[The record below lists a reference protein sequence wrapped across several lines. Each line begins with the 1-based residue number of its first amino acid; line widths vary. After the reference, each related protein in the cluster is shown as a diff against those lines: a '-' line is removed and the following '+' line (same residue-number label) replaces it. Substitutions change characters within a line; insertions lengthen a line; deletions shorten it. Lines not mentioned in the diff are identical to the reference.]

1 MGRIICTRPLLT
13 LRLRGAL
20 LGLGALALGVEMVC
34 GVALVVTDLRT
45 IPVSSL
51 ALIPPSD
58 RPGLALLL
66 ALGAA
71 VGLALAYGTV
81 RLALLSRALLV
92 VPTPYRHALHAR
104 RTPEE
109 APMRRVV
116 RPVVALA
123 ALVLLALSLCTTTA
137 DARAASAPTSTPTA
151 TPAPTVTPYPTY
163 TPAPA
168 PTATHHPALQL
179 SASQGMPATPLTI
192 VGADFPDGAVT
203 LYWDGAYLARG
214 TSGDA
219 YMHIDT
225 TAPATGSGAALGP
238 HELRAVG
245 PNRTSASAFFTIA
258 QTLHPKVTL
267 APTHSAAM
275 TSTVV
280 TVDAS
285 GFAPNQTVAF
295 AWDHVGGTRIFSHGS
310 VADDNGDTSIDLIL
324 GLDPMPGVGTHR
336 LYAWGTGPALS
347 ASASFTVD
355 PPPPPPPACGGLGF
369 TVPFINWNVCLDPIG
384 ALTTWIAHGATAGAN
399 AVGALVAK
407 DLTTQQDY
415 TQIAQLHL
423 AFTTMQQLA
432 RDLFGVLFLAGALT
446 WYARH
451 LGLGPGGEAATQLVE
466 GGLGLAV
473 TTALPWL
480 MHLYIVAVNAASGMI
495 LADPNN
501 QGGAAIGAL
510 AGHLVNVALLSALT
524 GDPLF
529 LVVVVGFIV
538 VFFVLLVLVAIT
550 RTIGTI
556 YGAAVYLAAPVATIC
571 MVTPLTRAV
580 AAAWARLWL
589 SLTLWGVS
597 YAVAL
602 VSVRAMVA
610 AFGGDGLQSL
620 ALALAGAF
628 VLYGAPRLG
637 DALLGGGASRALG
650 IGNVPLL
657 GTAARMGLAAATGGA
672 GGAAVAAGGEQ
683 TGAAIPSDP
692 SVTPMPTASVSEVAS
707 IAPPINAEWG
717 LIE

>member
-1 MGRIICTRPLLT
+1 MRGLT
-13 LRLRGAL
+13 
-20 LGLGALALGVEMVC
+20 
-34 GVALVVTDLRT
+34 
-45 IPVSSL
+45 
-51 ALIPPSD
+51 
-58 RPGLALLL
+58 
-66 ALGAA
+66 
-71 VGLALAYGTV
+71 
-81 RLALLSRALLV
+81 
-92 VPTPYRHALHAR
+92 
-104 RTPEE
+104 
-109 APMRRVV
+109 

-123 ALVLLALSLCTTTA
+123 ALVLLALSLRTTA
-137 DARAASAPTSTPTA
+137 AVARAASAPTATETSPPTQ
-151 TPAPTVTPYPTY
+151 TPYPTY

-179 SASQGMPATPLTI
+179 SASQGLPATALTV

-219 YMHIDT
+219 YAHIDT
-225 TAPATGSGAALGP
+225 TVPATGSGAALGP
-238 HELRAVG
+238 HEVRAVG
-245 PNRTSASAFFTIA
+245 PDHTSASVFFTIA

-267 APTHSAAM
+267 APTHAA
-275 TSTVV
+275 VV
-280 TVDAS
+280 TGTVITLDVS
-285 GFAPNQTVAF
+285 GFAPNQTVNF
-295 AWDHVGGTRIFSHGS
+295 SWDRVGGGRIFSHGT
-310 VADDNGDTSIDLIL
+310 VADDNGDTNADLIL
-324 GLDPMPGVGTHR
+324 GTDPTPGVGTHR

-347 ASASFTVD
+347 TSASFTVD
-355 PPPPPPPACGGLGF
+355 PPPPACTGWFQIPLPFSAPFCFDPAG
-369 TVPFINWNVCLDPIG
+369 WIG
-384 ALTTWIAHGATAGAN
+384 VWLHDGATAGAT

-415 TQIAQLHL
+415 TRIAQLQP

-432 RDLFGVLFLAGALT
+432 RDLFGVLFLAGALS
-446 WYARH
+446 WYARR
-451 LGLGPGGEAATQLVE
+451 LGLGPAGEAATQLVE

-480 MHLYIVAVNAASGMI
+480 LHLYIVAVNAASGLI
-495 LADPNN
+495 LADPDN

-510 AGHLVNVALLSALT
+510 AAHLVDTALLSVLT

-529 LVVVVGFIV
+529 LLVVAGFV
-538 VFFVLLVLVAIT
+538 AVFFILLVLIAIT

-556 YGAAVYLAAPVATIC
+556 YGAAVYLAAPVGAIC
-571 MVTPLTRAV
+571 MVTPLTRSV
-580 AAAWARLWL
+580 AAAWARLWF

-610 AFGGDGLQSL
+610 AFGSDGLQSL
-620 ALALAGAF
+620 ALALAGAL

-650 IGNVPLL
+650 IGNVPML
-657 GTAARMGLAAATGGA
+657 GTAARMGLAAATGGTA
-672 GGAAVAAGGEQ
+672 GAAVAEGSAR

-692 SVTPMPTASVSEVAS
+692 SITPVPTASVSEIAS

-717 LIE
+717 VIE

>member
-1 MGRIICTRPLLT
+1 
-13 LRLRGAL
+13 
-20 LGLGALALGVEMVC
+20 
-34 GVALVVTDLRT
+34 
-45 IPVSSL
+45 
-51 ALIPPSD
+51 
-58 RPGLALLL
+58 
-66 ALGAA
+66 
-71 VGLALAYGTV
+71 
-81 RLALLSRALLV
+81 
-92 VPTPYRHALHAR
+92 
-104 RTPEE
+104 
-109 APMRRVV
+109 MRRVV

-123 ALVLLALSLCTTTA
+123 ALVLLALSLRTTTA
-137 DARAASAPTSTPTA
+137 GARAASAPTPTA

-179 SASQGMPATPLTI
+179 SASQGMPATALTV
-192 VGADFPDGAVT
+192 VGADFPDGEVT

-214 TSGDA
+214 TSGDS
-219 YMHIDT
+219 YVHIDT
-225 TAPATGSGAALGP
+225 TVPATGSGAALGP
-238 HELRAVG
+238 HEVRAVG
-245 PNRTSASAFFTIA
+245 PSRTSASVFFTIA
-258 QTLHPKVTL
+258 QTLHPKVTISP
-267 APTHSAAM
+267 AHSAVV
-275 TSTVV
+275 TGTVV
-280 TVDAS
+280 TVEAS
-285 GFAPNQTVAF
+285 GFTPNQTVAF
-295 AWDHVGGTRIFSHGS
+295 AWDRVGGTRIFSHGS

-324 GLDPMPGVGTHR
+324 GLDPTPGVGTHR

-446 WYARH
+446 WYARR

-480 MHLYIVAVNAASGMI
+480 MHRYIVAVNAASGMI

-580 AAAWARLWL
+580 AAAWARLWF

>member
-1 MGRIICTRPLLT
+1 MRGLT
-13 LRLRGAL
+13 
-20 LGLGALALGVEMVC
+20 
-34 GVALVVTDLRT
+34 
-45 IPVSSL
+45 
-51 ALIPPSD
+51 
-58 RPGLALLL
+58 
-66 ALGAA
+66 
-71 VGLALAYGTV
+71 
-81 RLALLSRALLV
+81 
-92 VPTPYRHALHAR
+92 
-104 RTPEE
+104 
-109 APMRRVV
+109 

-123 ALVLLALSLCTTTA
+123 ALVLLALSLRTTA
-137 DARAASAPTSTPTA
+137 AVARAASAPTATETSPPTQ
-151 TPAPTVTPYPTY
+151 TPYPTY

-179 SASQGMPATPLTI
+179 SASQGLPATALTV

-219 YMHIDT
+219 YAHIDT
-225 TAPATGSGAALGP
+225 TVPATGSGAALGP
-238 HELRAVG
+238 HEVRAVG
-245 PNRTSASAFFTIA
+245 PDHTSASVFFTIA

-267 APTHSAAM
+267 APTHAAVV
-275 TSTVV
+275 TGTVV
-280 TVDAS
+280 TLDVS
-285 GFAPNQTVAF
+285 GFAPNQTVNF
-295 AWDHVGGTRIFSHGS
+295 SWDRVGGARIFSHGT
-310 VADDNGDTSIDLIL
+310 VADDNGDTNADLIL
-324 GLDPMPGVGTHR
+324 GTDPTPGVGTHR

-347 ASASFTVD
+347 TSASFTVD
-355 PPPPPPPACGGLGF
+355 PPPPACTGWFQIPLPFSAPFCFDPAG
-369 TVPFINWNVCLDPIG
+369 WIG
-384 ALTTWIAHGATAGAN
+384 VWLHDGATAGAT

-415 TQIAQLHL
+415 TRIAQLQP

-432 RDLFGVLFLAGALT
+432 RDLFGVLFLAGALS
-446 WYARH
+446 WYARR
-451 LGLGPGGEAATQLVE
+451 LGLGPAGEAATQLVE

-480 MHLYIVAVNAASGMI
+480 LHLYIVAVNAASGLI
-495 LADPNN
+495 LADPDN

-510 AGHLVNVALLSALT
+510 AAHLVDTALLSVLT

-529 LVVVVGFIV
+529 LLVVAGFV
-538 VFFVLLVLVAIT
+538 AVFFILLVLIAIT

-556 YGAAVYLAAPVATIC
+556 YGAAVYLAAPVGAIC
-571 MVTPLTRAV
+571 MVTPLTRSV
-580 AAAWARLWL
+580 AAAWARLWF

-610 AFGGDGLQSL
+610 AFGSDGLQSL
-620 ALALAGAF
+620 ALALAGAL

-650 IGNVPLL
+650 IGNVPML
-657 GTAARMGLAAATGGA
+657 GTAARMGLAAATGGTA
-672 GGAAVAAGGEQ
+672 GAAVAEGSAR

-692 SVTPMPTASVSEVAS
+692 SITPVPTASVSEIAS

-717 LIE
+717 VIE

>member
-1 MGRIICTRPLLT
+1 MRGLT
-13 LRLRGAL
+13 
-20 LGLGALALGVEMVC
+20 
-34 GVALVVTDLRT
+34 
-45 IPVSSL
+45 
-51 ALIPPSD
+51 
-58 RPGLALLL
+58 
-66 ALGAA
+66 
-71 VGLALAYGTV
+71 
-81 RLALLSRALLV
+81 
-92 VPTPYRHALHAR
+92 
-104 RTPEE
+104 
-109 APMRRVV
+109 

-123 ALVLLALSLCTTTA
+123 ALVLLALSLRTTA
-137 DARAASAPTSTPTA
+137 AVARAASAPTATETSPPTQ
-151 TPAPTVTPYPTY
+151 TPYPTY

-179 SASQGMPATPLTI
+179 SASQGLPATALTV

-219 YMHIDT
+219 YAHIDT
-225 TAPATGSGAALGP
+225 TVPATGSGAALGP
-238 HELRAVG
+238 HEVRAVG
-245 PNRTSASAFFTIA
+245 PDHTSASVFFTIA

-267 APTHSAAM
+267 APTHAA
-275 TSTVV
+275 VV
-280 TVDAS
+280 TGTVITLDVS
-285 GFAPNQTVAF
+285 GFAPNQTVNF
-295 AWDHVGGTRIFSHGS
+295 SWDRVGGARIFSHGT
-310 VADDNGDTSIDLIL
+310 VADDNGDTNADLIL
-324 GLDPMPGVGTHR
+324 GTDPTPGVGTHR

-347 ASASFTVD
+347 TSASFTVD
-355 PPPPPPPACGGLGF
+355 PPPPACTGWFQIPLPFSAPFCFDPAG
-369 TVPFINWNVCLDPIG
+369 WIG
-384 ALTTWIAHGATAGAN
+384 VWLHDGATAGAT

-415 TQIAQLHL
+415 TRIAQLQP

-432 RDLFGVLFLAGALT
+432 RDLFGVLFLAGALS
-446 WYARH
+446 WYARR
-451 LGLGPGGEAATQLVE
+451 LGLGPAGEAATQLVE

-480 MHLYIVAVNAASGMI
+480 LHLYIVAVNAASGLI
-495 LADPNN
+495 LADPDN

-510 AGHLVNVALLSALT
+510 AAHLVDTALLSVLT

-529 LVVVVGFIV
+529 LLVVAGFV
-538 VFFVLLVLVAIT
+538 AVFFILLVLIAIT

-556 YGAAVYLAAPVATIC
+556 YGAAVYLAAPVGAIC
-571 MVTPLTRAV
+571 MVTPLTRSV
-580 AAAWARLWL
+580 AAAWARLWF

-610 AFGGDGLQSL
+610 AFGSDGLQSL
-620 ALALAGAF
+620 ALALAGAL

-650 IGNVPLL
+650 IGNVPML
-657 GTAARMGLAAATGGA
+657 GTAARMGLAAATGGTA
-672 GGAAVAAGGEQ
+672 GAAVAEGSAR

-692 SVTPMPTASVSEVAS
+692 SITPVPTASVSEIAS

-717 LIE
+717 VIE

>member
-1 MGRIICTRPLLT
+1 MRGLT
-13 LRLRGAL
+13 
-20 LGLGALALGVEMVC
+20 
-34 GVALVVTDLRT
+34 
-45 IPVSSL
+45 
-51 ALIPPSD
+51 
-58 RPGLALLL
+58 
-66 ALGAA
+66 
-71 VGLALAYGTV
+71 
-81 RLALLSRALLV
+81 
-92 VPTPYRHALHAR
+92 
-104 RTPEE
+104 
-109 APMRRVV
+109 

-123 ALVLLALSLCTTTA
+123 ALVLLALSLRTTA
-137 DARAASAPTSTPTA
+137 AVARAASAPTATETSPPTQ
-151 TPAPTVTPYPTY
+151 TPYPTY

-179 SASQGMPATPLTI
+179 SASQGLPATALTV

-219 YMHIDT
+219 YAHIDT
-225 TAPATGSGAALGP
+225 TVPATGSGAALGP
-238 HELRAVG
+238 HEVRAVG
-245 PNRTSASAFFTIA
+245 PDHTSASVFFTIA
-258 QTLHPKVTL
+258 RTLHPKVTL
-267 APTHSAAM
+267 APTHAAVV
-275 TSTVV
+275 TGTVV
-280 TVDAS
+280 TLDVS
-285 GFAPNQTVAF
+285 GFAPNQTVNF
-295 AWDHVGGTRIFSHGS
+295 SWDRVGGAQIFSHGT
-310 VADDNGDTSIDLIL
+310 VTDDNGDTNADLIL
-324 GLDPMPGVGTHR
+324 GTDPTPGVGTHR

-347 ASASFTVD
+347 TSASFTVD
-355 PPPPPPPACGGLGF
+355 PPPPACTGWFQIPLPFSAPFCFDPAG
-369 TVPFINWNVCLDPIG
+369 WIG
-384 ALTTWIAHGATAGAN
+384 VWLHDGATAGAT

-415 TQIAQLHL
+415 TRIAQLQP

-446 WYARH
+446 WYARR

-480 MHLYIVAVNAASGMI
+480 LHLYIVAVNAASGLI
-495 LADPNN
+495 LADPDN

-510 AGHLVNVALLSALT
+510 AAHLVDTALLSVLT

-529 LVVVVGFIV
+529 LLVVAGFV
-538 VFFVLLVLVAIT
+538 AVFFILLVLIAIT

-556 YGAAVYLAAPVATIC
+556 YGAAVYLAAPVGAIC
-571 MVTPLTRAV
+571 MVTPLTRSV
-580 AAAWARLWL
+580 AASWARLWF

-610 AFGGDGLQSL
+610 AFGSDGLQSL
-620 ALALAGAF
+620 ALALAGAL

-650 IGNVPLL
+650 IGNVPML
-657 GTAARMGLAAATGGA
+657 GTAARMGLAAATGGTA
-672 GGAAVAAGGEQ
+672 GAAVAEGSAR

-692 SVTPMPTASVSEVAS
+692 SITPVPTANVSEIAS

-717 LIE
+717 VIE